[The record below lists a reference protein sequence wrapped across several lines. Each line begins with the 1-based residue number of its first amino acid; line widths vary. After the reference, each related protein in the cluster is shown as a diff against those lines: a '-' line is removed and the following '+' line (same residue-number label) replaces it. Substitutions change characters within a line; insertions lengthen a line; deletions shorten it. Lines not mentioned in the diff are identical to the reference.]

1 MAAVKAKAVRSK
13 RTVPAA
19 VASEENAARRA
30 EQKNVCLKLID
41 LAKQA
46 SIPWEARCYATLLAE
61 HQILK
66 LRTDDLE
73 SFDAIFVALNLKQ
86 PGVERAISGSVLKE
100 GYSTT
105 ELRGFII
112 EFQRKLSRLSRVH
125 RKMHRKK
132 SYDAG
137 MREFSQLAHR
147 DCKLTLARYLFTPD
161 EIVARVLQHVRVSE
175 GVTDVDPYQPRYIA
189 AELAHALNRLPDF
202 EARILQSLCQSA
214 KIYWVNDN
222 TSSEINSLVEYPLTT
237 VVLVIKPPG
246 SHLEFELKRAG
257 RRGNPLSVVF
267 ARDGYRV
274 PSSHRLDGGSMQWL
288 LRYEATNASRMSFM
302 YRLIHGTD
310 APMPS
315 YISRNT
321 IFAVPANGH
330 QAPSFRYFTDP
341 RVFGEAGFQRMRG
354 EMKNAV
360 DALKK
365 EEGEN
370 LPALPGDMA
379 LTSEFLS
386 HVAPAQGIL
395 SGTSSFRLDK
405 LATYLAADGA
415 DTYFREWLKV
425 AYTDRDA
432 QQFADELL
440 DEVLGVYE
448 SPDVPYDGYGNYLET
463 ALSMPENRR
472 RADEI
477 FLSLVKQMAVFW
489 GTLLG
494 VRGHSRGESF
504 VARNVGLR
512 SVWEDGHWRVKL
524 IFMDHDAMS
533 LPELEHGHFFAQNAL
548 PGILLDERHIWG
560 RANPALFPTTLVGCL
575 HQIYRTGAQ
584 VKRKATLLAQSEL
597 KAAYRKTQGELA
609 TNAKLRAF
617 FSDVFLNR
625 LFDWDQ
631 FVTGYL
637 NGRDRRW
644 RTKMKEMFAGK
655 GYEKDQYDDYA
666 QAVDKNKGFFERNG
680 FLFER

>member
-1 MAAVKAKAVRSK
+1 MAAVKAKAARSK
-13 RTVPAA
+13 RSVTAA
-19 VASEENAARRA
+19 AASE
-30 EQKNVCLKLID
+30 KDVCLKLINV
-41 LAKQA
+41 AKQA
-46 SIPWEARCYATLLAE
+46 DLPWEARCFATLLAE

-66 LRTDDLE
+66 LRAGDLE

-86 PGVERAISGSVLKE
+86 PGVERAVNASVLKE

-105 ELRGFII
+105 ELRGFSN
-112 EFQRKLSRLSRVH
+112 EFQRKLSRLNRVH
-125 RKMHRKK
+125 RKMHGKK
-132 SYDAG
+132 SHDAHV
-137 MREFSQLAHR
+137 REFIQLAHR
-147 DCKLTLARYLFTPD
+147 ECKLTLARYLFTPD
-161 EIVARVLQHVRVSE
+161 EIVERVLQQVRVSE
-175 GVTDVDPYQPRYIA
+175 GVKDIDVNQPRYVD
-189 AELAHALNRLPDF
+189 AELSHALNRLPDF
-202 EARILQSLCQSA
+202 EARILQRLCQSA
-214 KIYWVNDN
+214 RIYWVSDH

-237 VVLVIKPPG
+237 VVLVVKPPG
-246 SHLEFELKRAG
+246 SHFEFELKRAG
-257 RRGNPLSVVF
+257 RRGNPLGIVF

-274 PSSHRLDGGSMQWL
+274 PASHRLDGGSMQWL
-288 LRYEATNASRMSFM
+288 LRYEATNASRMNFM

-310 APMPS
+310 APLPG

-330 QAPSFRYFTDP
+330 QAPSFRYFTD
-341 RVFGEAGFQRMRG
+341 RQVFGDAGFQRMRG
-354 EMKNAV
+354 AMKDAV

-365 EEGEN
+365 EEGEY

-386 HVAPAQGIL
+386 HVAPAQSIL
-395 SGTSSFRLDK
+395 CGTSSFRLDK

-415 DTYFREWLKV
+415 DTYFREWLQV
-425 AYTDRDA
+425 DYTDHDA
-432 QQFADELL
+432 KRFADELL
-440 DEVLGVYE
+440 DEILGVYD
-448 SPDVPYDGYGNYLET
+448 SPDVPYDGYGNYLDT
-463 ALSMPENRR
+463 ALSIPENRR

-477 FLSLVKQMAVFW
+477 FLGLVKQMAVFW

-512 SVWEDGHWRVKL
+512 SVWEAGRWRVKL

-533 LPELEHGHFFAQNAL
+533 LPELDHGHFFAQNAL

-575 HQIYRTGAQ
+575 HKIYRPGAQ

-597 KAAYRKTQGELA
+597 KAAYKKTQQELL

-617 FSDVFLNR
+617 FSDVFLSR

-644 RTKMKEMFAGK
+644 QAKMTAMFADK
-655 GYEKDQYDDYA
+655 GYEPDQYDYYA
-666 QAVDKNKGFFERNG
+666 QAVEKNQGFFERNG

>member
-1 MAAVKAKAVRSK
+1 
-13 RTVPAA
+13 VPARA
-19 VASEENAARRA
+19 ASK
-30 EQKNVCLKLID
+30 QGLDVCLKLIT

-46 SIPWEARCYATLLAE
+46 SVPWEARRYATLLAE

-73 SFDAIFVALNLKQ
+73 TFDAIFVALNLKE
-86 PGVERAISGSVLKE
+86 PGIERAVNASVLKE

-105 ELRGFII
+105 ELRGFIV
-112 EFQRKLSRLSRVH
+112 EFQRKLARLNRVH
-125 RKMHRKK
+125 RRMHGKK

-137 MREFSQLAHR
+137 VREFVQLAHR

-161 EIVARVLQHVRVSE
+161 EIVERVLQEVRVSD
-175 GVTDVDPYQPRYIA
+175 GVKDIDVTQPRYID

-202 EARILQSLCQSA
+202 EARSLERLCQSS
-214 KIYWVNDN
+214 KIYWVSDTTNS
-222 TSSEINSLVEYPLTT
+222 TINSLVEYPLTT

-246 SHLEFELKRAG
+246 SHFEFELKRAG

-267 ARDGYRV
+267 AEDGYRV
-274 PSSHRLDGGSMQWL
+274 PASHRLDGGSMQWL

-310 APMPS
+310 ASMPG
-315 YISRNT
+315 YFARKT

-354 EMKNAV
+354 AMKDAV
-360 DALKK
+360 DALQT

-370 LPALPGDMA
+370 LPALPGDLA

-386 HVAPAQGIL
+386 HVAPAQAIL
-395 SGTSSFRLDK
+395 CGTSSFRLDK

-415 DTYFREWLKV
+415 DIYFRQWLQV
-425 AYTDRDA
+425 DYTEHDA
-432 QQFADELL
+432 KQFADELL

-448 SPDVPYDGYGNYLET
+448 SPDVAYDGYENYLET

-477 FLSLVKQMAVFW
+477 FLELVKQMAVFW

-512 SVWEDGHWRVKL
+512 SVWEDGQWRVKL

-533 LPELEHGHFFAQNAL
+533 LPELDHGHFFAQNAL
-548 PGILLDERHIWG
+548 PAILIDERHIWG

-575 HQIYRTGAQ
+575 HKIYRTGAH
-584 VKRKATLLAQSEL
+584 VKRKATLLAQHEL
-597 KAAYRKTQGELA
+597 KAAYKKTQQELT

-625 LFDWDQ
+625 LFDWDE
-631 FVTGYL
+631 FVAGYL

-644 RTKMKEMFAGK
+644 RAKMKAMFADK
-655 GYEKDQYDDYA
+655 GYEPDQYDCYA
-666 QAVDKNKGFFERNG
+666 QAVEKNKGFFERNG